1 MKVVMGRGR
10 GGDGG
15 GVGWWLLVSLNNMA
29 KGKMMERLECTFSSR
44 STNTNHCIFF
54 KHPEARFSSGRYLLK
69 RYCPFYVTLVPS
81 WESYKSL

>member
-1 MKVVMGRGR
+1 MGRGR

-44 STNTNHCIFF
+44 STNTNHCVFLNTPKLVFQVGGIYS
-54 KHPEARFSSGRYLLK
+54 RGIV
-69 RYCPFYVTLVPS
+69 PFT
-81 WESYKSL
+81 